1 MSVLRTALLCAAAF
15 AAGTAGATAAGA
27 PAPTRQP
34 LPAGLTRQGGVIMM
48 QPIPDSEDTERGE
61 KVPPPSTNRHPGP
74 VQVLSA
80 TDHDLYAKAFDAADH
95 GDWTAARG
103 LADRGHDPIARRI
116 LIWRYLTARDG
127 GASFDEISRFLRDY
141 PDWPLRDVLFAR
153 AEQAMPATMEPGA
166 SIAWFA
172 GRTPE
177 TGIGKVRLGE
187 ALIATGRKSGGKQM
201 IRQAWIEDS
210 FTPDE
215 ERAVIAAHGDILKP
229 EDERAR
235 LEHLLWRGDTDA
247 ARRQMSRVG
256 ADTRRVALVRLVL
269 RRDPAEGLRL
279 AQSLPAS
286 LRADPSLMF
295 DTAQAMN
302 HNGNG
307 DDVPDLL
314 VRAPTRELARIAP
327 GRIWSELAIAARQAL
342 KVQDYRTAYRL
353 VADTGLQNSVDFAE
367 AEFLAGW
374 IALRFLHDPE
384 KALPHFHELTKRV
397 GRPIS
402 LSRGHYWM
410 GRAYEAE
417 GDLAKAVQ
425 SYRLA
430 ADIPETFYGQLALAR
445 IETAPRLH
453 LPETPADPA
462 RARADY
468 EKSDVVRA
476 IHVLGDLGAQNLL
489 RLFAVRYAQD
499 HTNAG
504 SIDLLAGDLTRMGIR
519 NVAVRVA
526 KIASYSDI
534 SLPDYSHPLIAL
546 PRYAGPGAPPDEALV
561 LGVIR
566 QETEFNDD
574 ALSPAGAVGIMQ
586 IMPSTARH
594 TARVAG
600 LTYRPS
606 ALRSDSRY
614 NIQIG
619 MAELASDLAE
629 WGGSYVLAAAA
640 YNAGDSNVEKWIT
653 TYGDPRGAGVDPIDW
668 IEQIPFSETRNYVER
683 VLENIE
689 VYRDRLAGRSKPL
702 QILADL
708 YRPRAPDIAVLK
720 YVPPPAPPAP
730 AAATEKS
737 TPVPQPLARPAT
749 AQDVVSEA
757 PSAPVA
763 DPPAPPIM
771 PKPDAR
777 PSRRPDGAPAKDPK
791 R

>member
-1 MSVLRTALLCAAAF
+1 MSALRTALLCAAAL
-15 AAGTAGATAAGA
+15 AAGTAGANAAGT
-27 PAPTRQP
+27 PAPPRQP
-34 LPAGLTRQGGVIMM
+34 LPAGLTQQGGVIMM
-48 QPIPDSEDTERGE
+48 QPVPDSDDTETGE
-61 KVPPPSTNRHPGP
+61 KVPPPSPERHAGP
-74 VQVLSA
+74 VQILSA
-80 TDHDLYAKAFDAADH
+80 ADHALYSKAFDAADH

-103 LADRGHDPIARRI
+103 LADQGHDPIARRI
-116 LIWRYLTARDG
+116 VIWRYLTARDG
-127 GASFDEISRFLRDY
+127 GASFDQISGFLRDY

-166 SIAWFA
+166 VIAWFA
-172 GRTPE
+172 DRTPE

-187 ALIATGRKSGGKQM
+187 ALIATGRRSDGVAL
-201 IRQAWIEDS
+201 IRKAWVEDS
-210 FTPDE
+210 FEPYQ
-215 ERAVIAAHGDILKP
+215 ERAVIQAHGDILRP

-235 LEHLLWRGDTDA
+235 LEHLLWRGDVDG
-247 ARRQMSRVG
+247 ARREMSRVD
-256 ADTRRVALVRLVL
+256 ADARRIALVRLAL
-269 RRDPAEGLRL
+269 RRDPGEGLRL
-279 AQSLPAS
+279 AQTLPRS
-286 LRADPSLMF
+286 LRADPGLMF

-302 HNGNG
+302 HNGNS
-307 DDVPDLL
+307 DDVPGLL
-314 VRAPTRELARIAP
+314 VRAPTRELARIGP
-327 GRIWSELAIAARQAL
+327 SRMWSELAVAARLAL
-342 KVQDYRTAYRL
+342 KAQDYRTAYRL
-353 VADTGLQNSVDFAE
+353 VSDTGLKNSVDFAE

-384 KALPHFHELTKRV
+384 QALPHFRELTKRV

-402 LSRGHYWM
+402 LSRGYYWT

-445 IETAPRLH
+445 IEAAPRLR

-462 RARADY
+462 RARAGY
-468 EKSDVVRA
+468 EKSGVVHA

-499 HTNAG
+499 HTSAG
-504 SIDLLAGDLTRMGIR
+504 SIDLLAGDLTRMGFR

-534 SLPDYSHPLIAL
+534 SLPDYSHPLVAL
-546 PRYAGPGAPPDEALV
+546 PRYSGPDTPPDEALV

-574 ALSPAGAVGIMQ
+574 AVSPAGAVGIMQ

-600 LTYRPS
+600 LAYRPS

-629 WGGSYVLAAAA
+629 WGGSYILAAAA
-640 YNAGDSNVEKWIT
+640 YNAGNTNVERWIT
-653 TYGDPRGAGVDPIDW
+653 TYGDPRDKGVDPIDW
-668 IEQIPFSETRNYVER
+668 IEQIPFAETRNYVER

-689 VYRDRLAGRSKPL
+689 VYRNRLAGRSKPL

-708 YRPRAPDIAVLK
+708 YRPRAPDARVLK
-720 YVPPPAPPAP
+720 YVPPAAPIA
-730 AAATEKS
+730 KS
-737 TPVPQPLARPAT
+737 TPVPQPLARPGT
-749 AQDVVSEA
+749 ADDVVSENPA
-757 PSAPVA
+757 VPAG
-763 DPPAPPIM
+763 DPPAPSAVPR
-771 PKPDAR
+771 PEAR
-777 PSRRPDGAPAKDPK
+777 PGQQQTRAPADNPK